1 MISDLKGDCLWAK
14 NTGHVNWM
22 DQIFKEY
29 EREGGL
35 KNNPGFGKPLPESA
49 LSGNIYDNFLTK
61 AKDAGF
67 LPLWIK
73 WQKEIRE
80 ELAELV
86 RLKKMNGTE
95 SELMKRMGEI
105 NEKVRTYNAICPTK
119 MQRREIELESMEIQ
133 YGKWK

>member
-1 MISDLKGDCLWAK
+1 MGKEQR
-14 NTGHVNWM
+14 HVNWM

-95 SELMKRMGEI
+95 SELMKRMGEMRKSVHI
-105 NEKVRTYNAICPTK
+105 MRFVQLKCSA
-119 MQRREIELESMEIQ
+119 
-133 YGKWK
+133 GK

>member
-1 MISDLKGDCLWAK
+1 MGKEH
-14 NTGHVNWM
+14 GHVNWM

-35 KNNPGFGKPLPESA
+35 KNNPGFGKPLPDSV

-73 WQKEIRE
+73 WQKEI
-80 ELAELV
+80 
-86 RLKKMNGTE
+86 
-95 SELMKRMGEI
+95 
-105 NEKVRTYNAICPTK
+105 
-119 MQRREIELESMEIQ
+119 QRRASRIGSFEKNE
-133 YGKWK
+133 WN

>member
-1 MISDLKGDCLWAK
+1 MGKEH
-14 NTGHVNWM
+14 GHVNWM

-73 WQKEIRE
+73 WQKENSRRASRIGSIE
-80 ELAELV
+80 
-86 RLKKMNGTE
+86 K
-95 SELMKRMGEI
+95 
-105 NEKVRTYNAICPTK
+105 NEWN
-119 MQRREIELESMEIQ
+119 
-133 YGKWK
+133 